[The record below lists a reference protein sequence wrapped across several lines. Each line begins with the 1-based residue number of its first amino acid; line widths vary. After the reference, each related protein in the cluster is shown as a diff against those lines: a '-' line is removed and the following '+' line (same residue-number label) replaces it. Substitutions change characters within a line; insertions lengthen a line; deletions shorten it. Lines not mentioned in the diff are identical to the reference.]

1 MYYKFTTMS
10 YMKHLSE
17 QISYREH
24 LNKQIVIAI
33 WEFIAKGGQYTKKNT
48 KGKVEFFESIEKK
61 LKKFSDKYKKTQI
74 ELCSELLS
82 YSGISLDQVLELWNI
97 KAERQNVNESWKKDF
112 IEKKSNIQ
120 VSILPKS
127 NEGSVILSENFQFV
141 ERKRKSKQSEKSKGM
156 KSFDLIVKNSKYPN
170 TDGFDGILTVDKT
183 VKVTGGSQMD
193 TQKEI
198 DEVIS
203 HLSSDPQ
210 GRHYLIL
217 LDGEFWS
224 QYVIEHK
231 GKYLNVHITTSD
243 ELIK

>member
-1 MYYKFTTMS
+1 MS
-10 YMKHLSE
+10 YMKYLSE

-24 LNKQIVIAI
+24 LNKQIVITI
-33 WEFIAKGGQYTKKNT
+33 WEFIAKGGLYTKKDT

-61 LKKFSDKYKKTQI
+61 LKKFSDKYNKTQV

-112 IEKKSNIQ
+112 IEKKSNIE

-127 NEGSVILSENFQFV
+127 NEGSVILSENFQFI
-141 ERKRKSKQSEKSKGM
+141 ERKGKSKQSEKSKGM

-183 VKVTGGSQMD
+183 IKVTGGSQMD

-198 DEVIS
+198 DEVIG
-203 HLSSDPQ
+203 HLTSDPQ

-224 QYVIEHK
+224 QYVIEHN
-231 GKYLNVHITTSD
+231 GKYPNVHITTSD

>member
-1 MYYKFTTMS
+1 MS

-24 LNKQIVIAI
+24 LNKQIVIGI
-33 WEFIAKGGQYTKKNT
+33 WKFIVNGGQYTKKNT

-61 LKKFSDKYKKTQI
+61 LKKFSDKYQKTQI

-82 YSGISLDQVLELWNI
+82 YTGISLDQVLELWNI
-97 KAERQNVNESWKKDF
+97 KAERQNVNECWKKDF

-120 VSILPKS
+120 VLILPKS
-127 NEGSVILSENFQFV
+127 NEGSVILSENFQFIV
-141 ERKRKSKQSEKSKGM
+141 KKGKSKQSEKSKGM
-156 KSFDLIVKNSKYPN
+156 KSFDLIVKNSKYLN

-198 DEVIS
+198 DEVIK

-210 GRHYLIL
+210 KRHYLIL

-224 QYVIEHK
+224 KYVIENK
-231 GKYLNVHITTSD
+231 EKYTNVHITTTD